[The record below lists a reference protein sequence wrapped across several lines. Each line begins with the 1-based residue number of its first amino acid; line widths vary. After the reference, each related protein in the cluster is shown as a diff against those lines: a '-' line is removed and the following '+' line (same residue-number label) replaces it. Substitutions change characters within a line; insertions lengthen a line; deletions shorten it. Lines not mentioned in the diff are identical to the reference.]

1 MARVFGARV
10 IGADVSDD
18 KLAAARRYGCEVTI
32 NVRGKDMAGEVLA
45 ATGGRGVDCAVD
57 MVSTGQTM
65 NGSIRALG
73 RGGIEVL
80 LTASA
85 PLRVS
90 CLVPGARL
98 DEAVRLLHLALF
110 SPESEEAS

>member
-1 MARVFGARV
+1 LRARPEA
-10 IGADVSDD
+10 
-18 KLAAARRYGCEVTI
+18 
-32 NVRGKDMAGEVLA
+32 AGEVAGALA
-45 ATGGRGVDCAVD
+45 
-57 MVSTGQTM
+57 
-65 NGSIRALG
+65 

-98 DEAVRLLHLALF
+98 DEAVRLLHLAYF
-110 SPESEEAS
+110 SPESEEAP